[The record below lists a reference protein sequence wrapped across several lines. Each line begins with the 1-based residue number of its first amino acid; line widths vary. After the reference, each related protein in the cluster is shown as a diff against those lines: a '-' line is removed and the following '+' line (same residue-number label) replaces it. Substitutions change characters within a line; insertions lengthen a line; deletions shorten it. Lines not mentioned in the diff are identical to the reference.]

1 MHPQAGRTAV
11 ISQTA
16 EHALRAVLYLARQ
29 PGPTPAVEIAA
40 ALGAPPNYLSKTL
53 HRLAKAGVVAGTRG
67 PTGGFRLTTE
77 PEDLPIARIVNA
89 FDEPRGSGVCL
100 LSGRRCN
107 PAKPCTAHQRWTAIK
122 EEARRALAGTTIAD
136 LLADELVTAAADTNE
151 SARSSGPRFARPL
164 EELLR
169 GEP

>member
-1 MHPQAGRTAV
+1 M

-67 PTGGFRLTTE
+67 PTGGFRLTVRPDE
-77 PEDLPIARIVNA
+77 LQISRVIEA

-100 LSGRRCN
+100 LGGRRCN
-107 PAKPCTAHQRWTAIK
+107 QAEPCAAHDRWTAIK
-122 EEARRALAGTTIAD
+122 REARGALARTTVAD
-136 LLADELVTAAADTNE
+136 LLEGDVALLGAGAEPARAAV
-151 SARSSGPRFARPL
+151 PRYARPL

-169 GEP
+169 GD

>member
-1 MHPQAGRTAV
+1 M

-53 HRLAKAGVVAGTRG
+53 HRLAKAGVVIGTRG
-67 PTGGFRLTTE
+67 PTGGFRLTV
-77 PEDLPIARIVNA
+77 PPNQIPLSRVVMA
-89 FDEPRGSGVCL
+89 FDEPRGSGTCL
-100 LSGRRCN
+100 LGGRRCN
-107 PAKPCTAHQRWTAIK
+107 PDEPCLAHTRWTAIK
-122 EEARRALAGTTIAD
+122 EEARAGLARTTLAD
-136 LLADELVTAAADTNE
+136 LLEGETVYPENSPAGNG
-151 SARSSGPRFARPL
+151 RSVGARFARPL

-169 GEP
+169 GD

>member
-1 MHPQAGRTAV
+1 M

-53 HRLAKAGVVAGTRG
+53 HRLAKAGIVAGTRG
-67 PTGGFRLTTE
+67 PTGGFRLTVPPNE
-77 PEDLPIARIVNA
+77 LMLLRVVEA

-100 LSGRRCN
+100 LGGRRCN
-107 PAKPCTAHQRWTAIK
+107 PAEPCTAHQRWTAIK
-122 EEARRALAGTTIAD
+122 EESRTGLARTTLAD
-136 LLADELVTAAADTNE
+136 LLEGEAIYAYTTGRTGRT
-151 SARSSGPRFARPL
+151 SARFARPL

-169 GEP
+169 GD